1 MNCRHDRR
9 RDCRHDR
16 RPDCRRNR
24 RHDCRPDRRRVSRH
38 NRRHDRRRLV
48 DEHDE
53 LSSDQ
58 LLDGRRRRRPTLAA
72 VTTRLTILGPV
83 RDAYHARRRRIT
95 CNKHKQVSK
104 VMWQTDASPAYTVRL
119 QKTKISRQAYTP
131 DSVFYLCSFMLTFEC
146 IVSVLYARLCT
157 VTTIDDCCLSRLP
170 LPRRKVESNGLMSVC
185 PSVCLPV
192 LSSILTLMRSW
203 CVSSALKRPASKF
216 NILSPTSFRKIA
228 YKPQRRPHKHTLRP
242 RALWPDF
249 QNFLRFS

>member
-16 RPDCRRNR
+16 RPDCRRN
-24 RHDCRPDRRRVSRH
+24 RRRVSRH

-72 VTTRLTILGPV
+72 VTTRITILGPV

-185 PSVCLPV
+185 PSV
-192 LSSILTLMRSW
+192 R
-203 CVSSALKRPASKF
+203 VSASTVF
-216 NILSPTSFRKIA
+216 YSNANAVMVR
-228 YKPQRRPHKHTLRP
+228 
-242 RALWPDF
+242 
-249 QNFLRFS
+249 